1 MGRVLVLLLLCF
13 PLLAGAGQRIK
24 EVAYFE
30 GVRPNELVGY
40 GLVVGLNGTGDKRG
54 SWFTVQSL
62 SNMLSRMGVAVD
74 PRDLK
79 VKNVAAVM
87 VTAKLPPFAKPG
99 TRIDVT
105 VSSIGDATSLQGGT
119 LLLTP
124 LRGPD
129 GNVYAVAQGQ
139 VLVGGMAAGG
149 QAAQVIQNVP
159 TVGRIPQGA
168 VVEREV
174 PLSVTDKDVLKLH
187 LLKPDFTTAKR
198 IQEAVNRHLKKKAAL
213 VLDGGTVLINVPPEW
228 ASDIPSL
235 IAQIE
240 GLQVEVDSVPKVVVD
255 ERTGTVVIGEGVKIR
270 PVAVAHGG
278 ITVRIVERPRV
289 VQPRPFTRGQTVVA
303 PETEVE
309 VKERE
314 ANITELK
321 GATVGEL
328 VEALGTLG
336 VSPRD
341 LISILQAIKAAG
353 ALEGELEVI

>member
-1 MGRVLVLLLLCF
+1 MALVLLTM
-13 PLLAGAGQRIK
+13 PLLSEAGQRIK
-24 EVAYFE
+24 ELAYFE

-62 SNMLSRMGVAVD
+62 ANMLSRMGVAVN
-74 PRDLK
+74 PKDLK

-124 LRGPD
+124 LKGPD
-129 GNVYAVAQGQ
+129 GNVYAVAQGP

-149 QAAQVIQNVP
+149 LAAQVIQNVP
-159 TVGRIPQGA
+159 TVGKIPQGA
-168 VVEREV
+168 TVEREV
-174 PLSVTDKDVLKLH
+174 PVSIAERDMLKLH
-187 LLKPDFTTAKR
+187 LLRPDFTTAKR
-198 IQEAVNRHLKKKAAL
+198 VQEAINRHLKKRVAA
-213 VLDGGTVLINVPPEW
+213 VLDGGTVLISVPPEW
-228 ASDIPSL
+228 AYDIPSL
-235 IAQIE
+235 IAQVE
-240 GLQVEVDSVPKVVVD
+240 NLQVEADSVPKVVVD
-255 ERTGTVVIGEGVKIR
+255 ERTGTVVIGEGVRIR

-289 VQPRPFTRGQTVVA
+289 VQPRPFTRGETVVV
-303 PETEVE
+303 PETEIQVR
-309 VKERE
+309 ERE
-314 ANITELK
+314 AYITELK

-328 VEALGTLG
+328 VEALSTLG

-341 LISILQAIKAAG
+341 LITILQAIRAAG
-353 ALEGELEVI
+353 ALEGELEVM